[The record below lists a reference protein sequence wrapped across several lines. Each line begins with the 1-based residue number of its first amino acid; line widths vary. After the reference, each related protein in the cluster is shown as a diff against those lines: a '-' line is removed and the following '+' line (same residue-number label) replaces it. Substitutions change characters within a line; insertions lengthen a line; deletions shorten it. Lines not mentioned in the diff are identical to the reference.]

1 MFDFFSLRVY
11 NRYMHLK
18 RGLVQ
23 LNKRADL

>member
-1 MFDFFSLRVY
+1 MFDFLEKRLY
-11 NRYMHLK
+11 NTRMHLE